1 MDLSSENARRLIKEI
16 QDAAGEYGKW
26 ALEARKQYIDLRL
39 RQDVEIRK
47 LYIRAAERIAKEL
60 RSYVAKGSGHLYKRH
75 LQELEISLR
84 REAERI
90 AEELTAQMNEYTR
103 KSVEA
108 GSGYSKAVL
117 IDLVKQAEAD
127 DIINMADIQNLFS
140 RVNTQVVEAIWAR
153 TKNGMKLSDRI
164 WQVSENAGNA
174 VRDLIQ
180 ESVAIGQDAVKTAR
194 MLERYVRNGV
204 NTLAAEYPNMM
215 KRMKGRVPKDISYEA
230 LRLARTETTAA
241 FGEGAIAA
249 ARVTPSYKGIKWTL
263 SKAHPLEDICDTLA
277 EVDGWGLGPGVYPP
291 GEEPMYPAHPQ
302 CLCVLI
308 PIHEQPEEFVQRL
321 KRWRDNPDSEPDIE
335 KWYNT
340 IFKGRNNT

>member
-26 ALEARKQYIDLRL
+26 ALKARKQYIDLRL

-140 RVNTQVVEAIWAR
+140 RVNTQAVEAIWAR

-164 WQVSENAGNA
+164 WQVSESARNAI
-174 VRDLIQ
+174 RDLIQ

-194 MLERYVRNGV
+194 MLERYVRGGA
-204 NTLAAEYPNMM
+204 NTLASEYPNMM

-230 LRLARTETTAA
+230 LRLARTETTVA
-241 FGEGAIAA
+241 FGEGTIAA
-249 ARVTPSYKGIKWTL
+249 ARVTPSYKGIKWML

-277 EVDGWGLGPGVYPP
+277 EVDGWGLGAGVYPP

-302 CLCVLI
+302 CLCVLV

-340 IFKGRNNT
+340 I